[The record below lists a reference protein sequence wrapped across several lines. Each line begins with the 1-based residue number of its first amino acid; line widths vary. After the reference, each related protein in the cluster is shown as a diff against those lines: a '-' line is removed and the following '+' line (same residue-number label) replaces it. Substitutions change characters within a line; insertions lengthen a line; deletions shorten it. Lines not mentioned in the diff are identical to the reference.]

1 MPGWM
6 AGARQLR
13 EKERGTM
20 EHQDSAASSPN
31 KDAAPMEEGTP
42 VEPVPTNAT
51 TDTQESTDTSHLAH
65 WKRAV
70 TLFLV
75 GQSISMFGSSIV
87 QFAVMWYLTLETRS
101 GLVVMLYAVFAFV
114 PQGVLSLFG
123 GALADRMN
131 RKLLIIIP
139 DAIIAI
145 TTLALALIM
154 VAGITDLWIIL
165 AAVTIRSIGSGFQ
178 NPAVSAT
185 IPSIVPAEHLMRVNG
200 INASI
205 QGVMA
210 LLAPAAGGAIY
221 GLGGIVP
228 TFFVDVVTAILGI
241 GVMLFVRIPKL
252 PDNPE
257 PKSLIGD
264 LVAGLHYTFT
274 HRFIRWLLTV
284 YAVVFVLIVAPS
296 FLVPLMVTRS
306 FGGEVWMLT
315 GVEVAFSLGMALGGM
330 VVGMLVR
337 HSKMHLLL
345 VSSVIFGLLSVAM
358 GIAPNIYVVLA
369 LNTTVG
375 LLVPVF
381 STPSTTALQ
390 ENTDPAFMGRVFSLV
405 SIVFT
410 LGMPMGMAVFGPLA
424 DVFSVETILIGS
436 GVVTILFVLFSFY
449 GLADG
454 RHALAE
460 SRAQQKARETRE

>member
-1 MPGWM
+1 MD
-6 AGARQLR
+6 
-13 EKERGTM
+13 
-20 EHQDSAASSPN
+20 HQDRSVPERKSTPENNAKQPASDTESMPTTSTPADT
-31 KDAAPMEEGTP
+31 DAPTQTQAPA
-42 VEPVPTNAT
+42 PTSY
-51 TDTQESTDTSHLAH
+51 DTH
-65 WKRAV
+65 WKQTV
-70 TLFLV
+70 TLFLM

-87 QFAVMWYLTLETRS
+87 QFAVMWYLTLETQS
-101 GLVVMLYAVFAFV
+101 GLVVMLYAIFAFV
-114 PQGVLSLFG
+114 PQGLLSLFG

-131 RKLLIIIP
+131 RKLLIIVP

-185 IPSIVPAEHLMRVNG
+185 LPSIVPGEQLMRVNG

-221 GLGGIVP
+221 GLGGIVL
-228 TFFVDVVTAILGI
+228 TFFVDVVTAVIGI
-241 GVMLFVRIPKL
+241 GVILFVPIPKL

-257 PKSLIGD
+257 PKSLMGD
-264 LVAGLHYTFT
+264 LVAGLRYTFT

-284 YAVVFVLIVAPS
+284 YAVVFVLISAPS

-315 GVEVAFSLGMALGGM
+315 GLEVVFSLGMALGGM
-330 VVGMLVR
+330 IVGLLVR
-337 HSKMHLLL
+337 RSKMHLLM
-345 VSSVIFGLLSVAM
+345 VSSIIFGLLSVAM
-358 GIAPNIYVVLA
+358 GVAPNIYVVLA
-369 LNTTVG
+369 LNATVG

-390 ENTDPAFMGRVFSLV
+390 EHTAPAFMGRVFSLV
-405 SIVFT
+405 TIVFT
-410 LGMPMGMAVFGPLA
+410 LGMPLGMVIFGPLA
-424 DVFSVETILIGS
+424 DAFSVETILIATGAM
-436 GVVTILFVLFSFY
+436 TIIFVLLSFY

-460 SRAQQKARETRE
+460 SRAEERGLEADK

>member
-1 MPGWM
+1 
-6 AGARQLR
+6 
-13 EKERGTM
+13 M
-20 EHQDSAASSPN
+20 EHQDSTATSSS
-31 KDAAPMEEGTP
+31 KDAAPRETHG
-42 VEPVPTNAT
+42 AT
-51 TDTQESTDTSHLAH
+51 ETSAPADASRFTH
-65 WKRAV
+65 WKRTV

-87 QFAVMWYLTLETRS
+87 QFAVMWYLTLETQS
-101 GLVVMLYAVFAFV
+101 GLVVMLYAIFAFV
-114 PQGVLSLFG
+114 PQGLLSLFG
-123 GALADRMN
+123 GTLADRMN

-154 VAGITDLWIIL
+154 VSGITDLWIIL

-178 NPAVSAT
+178 NPAVSAA
-185 IPSIVPAEHLMRVNG
+185 IPSIVPADQLMRVNG

-210 LLAPAAGGAIY
+210 LLSPAAGGAIY

-228 TFFVDVVTAILGI
+228 TFFVDVVTAVIGI
-241 GVMLFVRIPKL
+241 GVMAFVPIPKL

-257 PKSLIGD
+257 RKSLMGD
-264 LVAGLHYTFT
+264 LFAGLHYTFT

-284 YAVVFVLIVAPS
+284 YAVVFVLIVAPN

-330 VVGMLVR
+330 LVGMLIKR
-337 HSKMHLLL
+337 SKMHLLL
-345 VSSVIFGLLSVAM
+345 VSSVIFGLLGMAM
-358 GIAPNIYVVLA
+358 GVAPNVYVVLA
-369 LNTTVG
+369 LNATAG

-390 ENTDPAFMGRVFSLV
+390 EHTDPAFMGRVFSLV

-410 LGMPMGMAVFGPLA
+410 LGMPLGMAVFGPLA
-424 DVFSVETILIGS
+424 DTFSVETILIGT
-436 GVVTILFVLFSFY
+436 GAVTILFVLFSFY

-460 SRAQQKARETRE
+460 SRAEQRALETHK